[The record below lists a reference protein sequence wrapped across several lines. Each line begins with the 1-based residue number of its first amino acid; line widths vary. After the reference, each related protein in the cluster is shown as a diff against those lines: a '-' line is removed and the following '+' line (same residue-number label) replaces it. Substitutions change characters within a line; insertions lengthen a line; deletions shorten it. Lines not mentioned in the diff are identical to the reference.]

1 MVKLELPYKVA
12 ENLKY
17 LMQNPIEGY
26 YSNHEPSL
34 MRELR
39 QAVFEAAKNGIDN
52 HMEDELEKLEDQFLF
67 TYQEKQQASP
77 DLVEYH
83 CVELNKV
90 YSALTGNATI
100 DSATV
105 SISDKMLTLV
115 YANGRERT
123 IELE

>member
-1 MVKLELPYKVA
+1 MVKIELPYKVA

-39 QAVFEAAKNGIDN
+39 QTVFEAAKNGIDN
-52 HMEDELEKLEDQFLF
+52 HVEDELEKLEEQFLSD
-67 TYQEKQQASP
+67 YQEMSKPA
-77 DLVEYH
+77 DHIVVYYGITLTK
-83 CVELNKV
+83 L
-90 YSALTGNATI
+90 YSAITGGATI
-100 DSATV
+100 NEARLNIET
-105 SISDKMLTLV
+105 KALTLT

-123 IELE
+123 IELD

>member
-1 MVKLELPYKVA
+1 MVKLELPLKIA
-12 ENLKY
+12 EQLKD
-17 LMQNPIEGY
+17 LVQNPIEGFHPN
-26 YSNHEPSL
+26 SEPSFVRE
-34 MRELR
+34 MREV
-39 QAVFEAAKNGIDN
+39 VFKELSKSIDV
-52 HMEDELEKLEDQFLF
+52 HLEDEIGELEDQFLF

-83 CVELNKV
+83 YVELNKV